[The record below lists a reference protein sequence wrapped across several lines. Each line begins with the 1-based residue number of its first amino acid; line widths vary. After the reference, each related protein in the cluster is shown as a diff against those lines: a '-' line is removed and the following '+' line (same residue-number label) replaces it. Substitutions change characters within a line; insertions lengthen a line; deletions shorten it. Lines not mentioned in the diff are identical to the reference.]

1 MRNADRTADTSIA
14 GRAIWQP
21 GGARPP
27 TVPEGR
33 VCGEPRCTT
42 VLSIYTSESTAR
54 SIRALR
60 TRPPLLGRPRLADL
74 RVGRQL
80 VTIADFL
87 PKGV

>member
-27 TVPEGR
+27 TFPEGR
-33 VCGEPRCTT
+33 VCGKPGCTT
-42 VLSIYTSESTAR
+42 VLSIYNHRERCSEHQSATP
-54 SIRALR
+54 
-60 TRPPLLGRPRLADL
+60 RPPLLGRPSLVDL

-87 PKGV
+87 SKGV